1 MLSIVPAQYR
11 EYVGGSTYTKDGKEY
26 LKVIGETY
34 DGAVYTGEV
43 RTENGTPIV
52 GEAAT
57 DSETTGLFIPAN
69 TKNKNYD
76 AAVKFAVW
84 AAGPE
89 GQKILAKGN
98 MLIPNHTA
106 YGLNEYAGSPDR
118 LIPNMWAGAF
128 VAQKADI
135 GDYTYFTS
143 LTWITEWST
152 MFNKEV
158 RNGTVTFAK
167 FLEQKQAAANTG
179 LKGMNLYIQGR

>member
-1 MLSIVPAQYR
+1 M
-11 EYVGGSTYTKDGKEY
+11 
-26 LKVIGETY
+26 GECTT
-34 DGAVYTGEV
+34 AS
-43 RTENGTPIV
+43 
-52 GEAAT
+52 EAA
-57 DSETTGLFIPAN
+57 GLFLPAN

-76 AAVKFAVW
+76 EAFKFASWV
-84 AAGPE
+84 AGPE

-143 LTWITEWST
+143 LTWITEWS
-152 MFNKEV
+152 
-158 RNGTVTFAK
+158 VTFNSDVRQGEMTLSD
-167 FLEQKQAAANTG
+167 FLAQKQNAADTG
-179 LKGMNLYIQGR
+179 LKGMRLRIKGR